1 MSSTSHARARAIARL
16 RASTIYWI
24 ATTRPDGR
32 PHSMPVWGVWVD
44 GALWFG
50 TGGQKV
56 RNLRHQPY
64 AIVHHESAEDVAI
77 IEGLV
82 ERHLFED
89 APDRVVAA
97 FAEKYVNPETGEP
110 FDLLEGEGSEDEEV
124 WLYSLRV
131 RVGHAWLEGAF
142 LETETRWESA
152 DDED

>member
-1 MSSTSHARARAIARL
+1 MAPAEHMRERALSRL
-16 RASTIYWI
+16 RATTTYWL

-32 PHSMPVWGVWVD
+32 PHSMPVWGVLVGD
-44 GALWFG
+44 EFWFG

-89 APDRVVAA
+89 APDEVVAA

-142 LETETRWESA
+142 LETETRWEST